1 MPGELNA
8 HNKEE
13 YRPAHTAEHIINR
26 TMDNVFHCGRSV
38 EAHIER
44 KKSKLDYAL
53 PTAPT
58 DEEVAKVE
66 HIVNETI
73 DRHLDVSFS
82 FITQSEAAAEFDL
95 QRLPEG
101 ASETVRVVS
110 IGDYDRCLC
119 IGQHVANTSEIG
131 HVKFISHD
139 YDAERQIL
147 RIRFKIVE

>member
-1 MPGELNA
+1 M
-8 HNKEE
+8 
-13 YRPAHTAEHIINR
+13 
-26 TMDNVFHCGRSV
+26 
-38 EAHIER
+38 
-44 KKSKLDYAL
+44 
-53 PTAPT
+53 
-58 DEEVAKVE
+58 
-66 HIVNETI
+66 
-73 DRHLDVSFS
+73 
-82 FITQSEAAAEFDL
+82 